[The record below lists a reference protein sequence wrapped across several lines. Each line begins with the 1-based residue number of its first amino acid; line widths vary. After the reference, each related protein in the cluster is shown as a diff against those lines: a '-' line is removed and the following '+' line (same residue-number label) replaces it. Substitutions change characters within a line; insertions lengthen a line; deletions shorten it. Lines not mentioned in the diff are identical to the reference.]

1 MDHVSHGKEAALGA
15 CFWRVKRSCVMY
27 VQYLGTCTV
36 PIHYLDLHTAL
47 YVLVE
52 FTPAKYYTCVGILS
66 GEIFASVMFSGC
78 LVGT

>member
-27 VQYLGTCTV
+27 VQYSTV
-36 PIHYLDLHTAL
+36 DLHTAL

-52 FTPAKYYTCVGILS
+52 FNPAKYYTYVGILS
-66 GEIFASVMFSGC
+66 GEIFTSVMFSEC
-78 LVGT
+78 LVCIYIYKELG